1 MVCSGWQVLS
11 AEKKGN
17 CCDNVGQS
25 RHSRSQKRSV
35 RRLIFRSIPLT
46 AVLLVGGAVVV
57 AVVHAVADVL
67 LGDAAAV
74 AAGELSAGVARP
86 EQAAGLVAVVAAVVV
101 VVAAVVVGHAASI
114 ATGEDCGLA
123 RVEGCQSEL
132 RTGGGVSQWN
142 ARCIDMLREVVLPDK
157 AIKDCSNCGTACR
170 DMKTFDSI
178 VSVSL
183 ISCFSMGVKSR
194 KSKHTHQRS

>member
-25 RHSRSQKRSV
+25 RHSRSQK
-35 RRLIFRSIPLT
+35 RLIFRSIPLT

-101 VVAAVVVGHAASI
+101 VVAAVVVGHAASV

-123 RVEGCQSEL
+123 SVEGCQSEL
-132 RTGGGVSQWN
+132 RTEGGVSQWN
-142 ARCIDMLREVVLPDK
+142 AGCIDMLREVVLPDK